1 MTVALLEGYPSTNYI
16 NQHVSKSVKLNKYG
30 FCANKQSRYLR
41 FVVTA
46 NIRLHLV
53 DGLSL

>member
-1 MTVALLEGYPSTNYI
+1 MEGYPSTNYI